1 MQVTRCSYLVGT
13 NLPKN
18 NGEKLTDKDLINV
31 GYMAGRF
38 GISLDGDLSKN
49 MKPQVCENG
58 TYVNINSCTQSLF
71 EKELNNAGIKFMAI
85 A

>member
-1 MQVTRCSYLVGT
+1 MQVNRCGYLIGT

-18 NGEKLTDKDLINV
+18 NGEKPSDKDLINV

-38 GISLDGDLSKN
+38 GVSLDGDLSKN
-49 MKPQVCENG
+49 YKPVVCENG
-58 TYVNINSCTQSLF
+58 TYVNINSCTKSLF
-71 EKELNNAGIKFMAI
+71 EEELNKAGIKFTAI